1 MTRSSVVASGIWIS
15 WRDSIRDCRRTA
27 NFPAAIGDHA
37 MTADLHHESGSP
49 GQARKRDRIL
59 TLIALFKFGKA
70 LLLIALGL
78 GALQLIRSDV
88 REQAN
93 SMFEALGSSIDV
105 APVLK
110 VLRQIGALA
119 PSRLRLIGGG
129 AFLYAAL
136 FLTEGIGLWRQ
147 RRWAEYLTVIATASF
162 IPFELFE
169 LTRRL
174 TYPRASALLINI
186 GVLAY
191 LIWRLQHPT
200 SWQVEQ
206 LKLKEAGKEERLR
219 E

>member
-1 MTRSSVVASGIWIS
+1 MTAGLPNNSRSSA
-15 WRDSIRDCRRTA
+15 
-27 NFPAAIGDHA
+27 HA
-37 MTADLHHESGSP
+37 R
-49 GQARKRDRIL
+49 QRDRIL

-78 GALQLIRSDV
+78 GALQLIRSDI

-93 SMFEALGSSIDV
+93 NMFEALGSSIDV
-105 APVLK
+105 APILK

-119 PSRLRLIGGG
+119 PWRLRLIGGG

-136 FLTEGIGLWRQ
+136 FVTEGVGLWQQ

-162 IPFELFE
+162 VPFEVFE
-169 LTRRL
+169 LVRRL
-174 TYPRASALLINI
+174 TYPRASALLLNI
-186 GVLAY
+186 GVVVY
-191 LIWRLQHPT
+191 LVWRLNHPT

-206 LKLKEAGKEERLR
+206 LELHEAARDERAT